1 MSRKILINEADPEE
15 RRIAVVENGLLQEI
29 HIDNPSREVHLGNVY
44 KGKVVNIEPSIGAAF
59 VDYGGSR
66 NGFLHASDVLP
77 AYADPKVSLEDI
89 VTGRVESARAGYSGE
104 IDEAASL
111 EKKAGGE
118 EGQGEEAK
126 PKGRGRLPINELL
139 KKGQEVVVQITKDG
153 IGAKGS
159 TLTTYISVPGRY
171 LVFMPSLGK
180 CGVSRKIAD
189 EKERNRLKKLV
200 HELAKDSGG
209 IGFIVRTAG
218 VNRTKKELQKDLDY
232 LKKLWSLLM
241 KRLRSAQA
249 PAPLYEESDLAI
261 KTMRD
266 IFTPDIQE
274 VVVDSEDAYKRI
286 LEFLDKLM
294 PRFRNRIVHY
304 KGGEPIF
311 HHYGVE
317 AEIETLF
324 DNRIE
329 LKSGISIVI
338 EQTEALVA
346 IDVNSG
352 KFKTESDLEETAY
365 LTNMEAIP
373 EIVRQIRLRDLGGM
387 LVIDFID
394 MMEEKHRKAVEKHL
408 RECLKGDRARVKVG
422 KISQFG
428 MLEMT
433 RQRVG
438 PGLKRML
445 FAQCPTCRG
454 TGMVRS
460 ASSQGLAVL
469 RRLRATLRR
478 KNVDGV
484 EVTVHPDVADYLLN
498 QKRGALF
505 DLERETGRFVRIVP
519 EPSFPGEGVHFQALS
534 RKEEAPQGRNGS
546 RENGSSHS
554 SQQGGRSTQKGSQ
567 GQKQGSKTSQRSKSK
582 SGGSSQGSGS
592 KQGSKGGSRSG
603 GGASKRGGG
612 KAQGGRR
619 QGTSPEQ
626 GG

>member
-77 AYADPKVSLEDI
+77 AYADPNVTLEDI

-104 IDEAASL
+104 IDEAGPL
-111 EKKAGGE
+111 EKKGPGE
-118 EGQGEEAK
+118 EQVEEGKA
-126 PKGRGRLPINELL
+126 KGRTKLPINELL
-139 KKGQEVVVQITKDG
+139 RKGQEVVVQITKDG

-189 EKERNRLKKLV
+189 EKERGRLKKLAQ
-200 HELAKDSGG
+200 ELAKGAAG

-218 VNRTKKELQKDLDY
+218 INRTKKELLKDLDY

-241 KRLRSAQA
+241 KRLKSTPA

-274 VVVDSEDAYKRI
+274 VVVDSEDAYNRI

-294 PRFRNRIVHY
+294 PRYRNRIVHY

-311 HHYGVE
+311 HHFGVE

-365 LTNMEAIP
+365 LTNMEAVP

-408 RECLKGDRARVKVG
+408 RECLKGDRARIKVG

-445 FAQCPTCRG
+445 FSQCPTCRG

-460 ASSQGLAVL
+460 SSSQGLAVL

-498 QKRGALF
+498 QKRGALHQ
-505 DLERETGRFVRIVP
+505 LEQETGRFVRIVG

-534 RKEEAPQGRNGS
+534 RREEHPLPGRGTSLGAGAQAPQGS
-546 RENGSSHS
+546 RAPAKAHGKPASKAAAPASSS
-554 SQQGGRSTQKGSQ
+554 SSPS
-567 GQKQGSKTSQRSKSK
+567 SPSSK
-582 SGGSSQGSGS
+582 SGSRQS
-592 KQGSKGGSRSG
+592 SKGGG
-603 GGASKRGGG
+603 GSKRGSGRS
-612 KAQGGRR
+612 QGGRR
-619 QGTSPEQ
+619 QRSSPGQ

>member
-77 AYADPKVSLEDI
+77 AYADPDVSLEDI
-89 VTGRVESARAGYSGE
+89 VTGRVESARAGYTGE

-111 EKKAGGE
+111 EKKGTGDGEGGE
-118 EGQGEEAK
+118 EGKA
-126 PKGRGRLPINELL
+126 KGRPKLAINELL

-189 EKERNRLKKLV
+189 EKERGRLKKLV
-200 HELAKDSGG
+200 HELAQGSGG

-218 VNRTKKELQKDLDY
+218 INRTKKELLKDLDY

-241 KRLRSAQA
+241 KRLKSSQA

-274 VVVDSEDAYKRI
+274 VVVDSEDAYNRI
-286 LEFLDKLM
+286 MEFLDKLM
-294 PRFRNRIVHY
+294 PRYRNRIVHY

-311 HHYGVE
+311 HHFGVE
-317 AEIETLF
+317 AEIESLF

-365 LTNMEAIP
+365 LTNMEAVP

-408 RECLKGDRARVKVG
+408 RECLKGDRARIKVG

-445 FAQCPTCRG
+445 FSQCPTCRG

-460 ASSQGLAVL
+460 PSSQGLAVL
-469 RRLRATLRR
+469 RRLRATLKR
-478 KNVDGV
+478 KNVEGV

-498 QKRGALF
+498 RKRGALHQ
-505 DLERETGRFVRIVP
+505 LEQETGRRVRIVA

-534 RKEEAPQGRNGS
+534 GKEETGPGRGSASRNG
-546 RENGSSHS
+546 GS
-554 SQQGGRSTQKGSQ
+554 
-567 GQKQGSKTSQRSKSK
+567 
-582 SGGSSQGSGS
+582 SSQGSRGQAKAPS
-592 KQGSKGGSRSG
+592 REGAKSRSQGASNSSSKGPARQ
-603 GGASKRGGG
+603 ASRGGG
-612 KAQGGRR
+612 GNKKGSGRSQGNRRQKSSPRQGG
-619 QGTSPEQ
+619 
-626 GG
+626 

>member
-77 AYADPKVSLEDI
+77 AYADPNVSLEDI
-89 VTGRVESARAGYSGE
+89 VTGRVESARAGYTGE
-104 IDEAASL
+104 IDEAGPL
-111 EKKAGGE
+111 EKKGPGEEQGE
-118 EGQGEEAK
+118 EGKSKARTK
-126 PKGRGRLPINELL
+126 LPINELL
-139 KKGQEVVVQITKDG
+139 RKGQEVVVQITKDG

-189 EKERNRLKKLV
+189 EKERGRLKKLAQ
-200 HELAKDSGG
+200 ELAQGSGG

-218 VNRTKKELQKDLDY
+218 INRTKKELLKDLDY

-241 KRLRSAQA
+241 KRLKTLSA

-274 VVVDSEDAYKRI
+274 VVVDSEDAYNRI

-294 PRFRNRIVHY
+294 PRYRSRIVHY

-311 HHYGVE
+311 HHFGVE

-365 LTNMEAIP
+365 LTNMEAVP

-408 RECLKGDRARVKVG
+408 RECLKGDRARIKVG

-445 FAQCPTCRG
+445 FSQCPTCRG

-498 QKRGALF
+498 RKRGALHQ
-505 DLERETGRFVRIVP
+505 LEQETGRFVRIVA

-534 RKEEAPQGRNGS
+534 RKEEPLLQGRGAPPRNG
-546 RENGSSHS
+546 
-554 SQQGGRSTQKGSQ
+554 GSQ
-567 GQKQGSKTSQRSKSK
+567 
-582 SGGSSQGSGS
+582 SSQGSRAPSNAHGRPASKAGAPSSSSSKSGS
-592 KQGSKGGSRSG
+592 RQGQKGGG
-603 GGASKRGGG
+603 GSKRGGG
-612 KAQGGRR
+612 RSQGSRRQKSSPGQGG
-619 QGTSPEQ
+619 
-626 GG
+626 

>member
-77 AYADPKVSLEDI
+77 AYADPNVTLDDI
-89 VTGRVESARAGYSGE
+89 VTGKVESARAGYTGE
-104 IDEAASL
+104 IDEATPL
-111 EKKAGGE
+111 ERKGGDEENRE
-118 EGQGEEAK
+118 EG
-126 PKGRGRLPINELL
+126 KGKVRTKLPIHELL

-180 CGVSRKIAD
+180 CGVSRKIAG
-189 EKERNRLKKLV
+189 EKERGRLKKLV
-200 HELAKDSGG
+200 HELAQGSGG

-218 VNRTKKELQKDLDY
+218 INRTKKELLKDLDY

-241 KRLRSAQA
+241 KRLKSSPA

-274 VVVDSEDAYKRI
+274 VVVDSEGAYNRI

-294 PRFRNRIVHY
+294 PRYRNRIVHY

-311 HHYGVE
+311 HHFGVE

-346 IDVNSG
+346 IDVNTG
-352 KFKTESDLEETAY
+352 TFRAGSDAEET
-365 LTNMEAIP
+365 LFRTNLAAAREIP
-373 EIVRQIRLRDLGGM
+373 RQLRLRDLGGVI
-387 LVIDFID
+387 VIDFID
-394 MMEEKHRKAVEKHL
+394 MRDAEHRRKVEQTL
-408 RECLKGDRARVKVG
+408 REGIRRDRARTRVLRM
-422 KISQFG
+422 SQFG
-428 MLEMT
+428 IVEMT
-433 RQRVG
+433 RQRQKGGVE
-438 PGLKRML
+438 RAL
-445 FAQCPTCRG
+445 FEDCPLCKG
-454 TGMVRS
+454 TGRIKS
-460 ASSQGLAVL
+460 AESMALDVL
-469 RRLRATLRR
+469 RRLAVLLA
-478 KNVDGV
+478 KP
-484 EVTVHPDVADYLLN
+484 EVAGIEIHLNEAVADYLIN
-498 QKRGALF
+498 RKRRALL
-505 DLERETGRFVRIVP
+505 DLEENTGKRVVIRIDH
-519 EPSFPGEGVHFQALS
+519 ELGVEDTATTCY
-534 RKEEAPQGRNGS
+534 
-546 RENGSSHS
+546 GSS
-554 SQQGGRSTQKGSQ
+554 GETIKIN
-567 GQKQGSKTSQRSKSK
+567 T
-582 SGGSSQGSGS
+582 
-592 KQGSKGGSRSG
+592 
-603 GGASKRGGG
+603 
-612 KAQGGRR
+612 
-619 QGTSPEQ
+619 
-626 GG
+626 